1 MLMDLNLPIMSGD
14 AALRAIRARP
24 DTRLIP
30 VIILSSSNASKDVR
44 QAYEAQNNGIYRTM
58 AYEEAAGS
66 GRN

>member
-14 AALRAIRARP
+14 AALRTIRARP

-44 QAYEAQNNGIYRTM
+44 QAYEAQNNGI
-58 AYEEAAGS
+58 
-66 GRN
+66 